1 MFSHRRQY
9 SCVALTTIP
18 YSSMQ
23 MLVVHFLRG
32 ENPIFL
38 KVSLCY
44 TKYPSCTTTICMQ
57 LKKTMVVASIN
68 KVERACR
75 HIKAWPK
82 QIMHDVS
89 LNI

>member
-1 MFSHRRQY
+1 
-9 SCVALTTIP
+9 
-18 YSSMQ
+18 
-23 MLVVHFLRG
+23 
-32 ENPIFL
+32 
-38 KVSLCY
+38 
-44 TKYPSCTTTICMQ
+44 MQ